1 MTPSKY
7 LKVTVHRVL
16 SGRLGIRAVQNV
28 PNPGWAGLF
37 HAVLRPTR
45 VRLRLRSA
53 YARTSG
59 GAIVTAVPVTIGV
72 RVPLREA
79 DAAAAGVG
87 GPLVDTH
94 GRVHRDLRISLTDR
108 CSLRCTYCMPEQGN
122 EWLARSSILTTDE
135 IVRIARVAADA
146 GVSTFRLT
154 GGEPL
159 LRTDIVDV
167 VRRLARLETPDGE
180 RVQVAM
186 TTNGI
191 RLPDFLPDLEAAGL
205 ARLNI
210 SLDTLDRE
218 RFRELTR
225 RDRLDDVLEGIAAA
239 QASGLRPLKINAVAM
254 RDVNDDELVAL
265 VEFALAH
272 DAQLRFIEQMP
283 LDAGHTWDRSRMV
296 TREEIL
302 DRLSERWTL
311 TPVPGRGGA
320 PAERW
325 SLDDTP
331 HTVGVIASVTAP
343 FCGDCDR
350 LRLTAD
356 GQLRNCLFSTTEY
369 DLLPILR
376 APEGDDDAIDR
387 MLRSCVHGKLPG
399 HAINDPSF
407 LQPAR
412 GMNAIGG

>member
-1 MTPSKY
+1 MS
-7 LKVTVHRVL
+7 TVPVMIGMPRP
-16 SGRLGIRAVQNV
+16 RA
-28 PNPGWAGLF
+28 A
-37 HAVLRPTR
+37 AD
-45 VRLRLRSA
+45 LRS
-53 YARTSG
+53 G
-59 GAIVTAVPVTIGV
+59 VLGVPG
-72 RVPLREA
+72 
-79 DAAAAGVG
+79 D
-87 GPLVDTH
+87 PLVDTY

-122 EWLARSSILTTDE
+122 EWLARSSILTLDE
-135 IVRIARVAADA
+135 IERVARIAAAD
-146 GVSTFRLT
+146 GVTTFRLT

-167 VRRLARLETPDGE
+167 VRRLSAIAGPDGRPVE
-180 RVQVAM
+180 LAM

-191 RLPDFLPDLEAAGL
+191 RLPELLPGLVDAGL
-205 ARLNI
+205 KRLNI
-210 SLDTLDRE
+210 SLDTLRRD
-218 RFRELTR
+218 RFRDLTR
-225 RDRLDDVLEGIAAA
+225 RDRLDDVLAGVAAA
-239 QASGLRPLKINAVAM
+239 AASGLRPLKLNAVAM
-254 RDVNDDELVAL
+254 RDVNDDELVEL
-265 VEFALAH
+265 VQFALDH
-272 DAQLRFIEQMP
+272 DAELRFIEQMP

-302 DRLSERWTL
+302 DVLATRWSL

-325 SLDDTP
+325 TLDGGSR
-331 HTVGVIASVTAP
+331 TVGVIASVTAP

-376 APEGDDDAIDR
+376 RESADEEIDG
-387 MLRSCVHGKLPG
+387 MLRACVHGKLPG
-399 HAINDPSF
+399 HAINDPGF

>member
-1 MTPSKY
+1 M
-7 LKVTVHRVL
+7 
-16 SGRLGIRAVQNV
+16 
-28 PNPGWAGLF
+28 
-37 HAVLRPTR
+37 
-45 VRLRLRSA
+45 
-53 YARTSG
+53 
-59 GAIVTAVPVTIGV
+59 TAVPVTIARRVERPV
-72 RVPLREA
+72 RVGGDVDSA
-79 DAAAAGVG
+79 AVDAS

-94 GRVHRDLRISLTDR
+94 GRVHRDMRISLTDR

-122 EWLARSSILTTDE
+122 EWLARTSILTLDE
-135 IVRIARVAADA
+135 IERIARVGAAA
-146 GVSTFRLT
+146 GITTFRLT

-159 LRTDIVDV
+159 LRADIVDV
-167 VRRLARLETPDGE
+167 VRRLAAIEGPDGP
-180 RVQVAM
+180 VQIAM

-191 RLPDFLPDLEAAGL
+191 RLPEFLPGLMDAGL
-205 ARLNI
+205 QRLNI
-210 SLDTLDRE
+210 SIDTIRRDR
-218 RFRELTR
+218 FHELTR

-239 QASGLRPLKINAVAM
+239 QASGLRPLKLNAVAM
-254 RDVNDDELVAL
+254 RGVNDDEIVELT
-265 VEFALAH
+265 EFAIAH

-283 LDAGHTWDRSRMV
+283 LDAGHTWDRTSMV

-302 DRLSERWTL
+302 DALAARWTL
-311 TPVPGRGGA
+311 VPIPGRGGA

-325 SLDDTP
+325 ALDGGP

-356 GQLRNCLFSTTEY
+356 GQIRNCLFSTTEY

-376 APEGDDDAIDR
+376 TENPSAGSIDAALDD
-387 MLRSCVHGKLPG
+387 MLRSSVRGKLPG

-407 LQPAR
+407 LQPLR

>member
-1 MTPSKY
+1 MTAIPVMIGMPRTGVRD
-7 LKVTVHRVL
+7 LPLPAALHAATADL
-16 SGRLGIRAVQNV
+16 SA
-28 PNPGWAGLF
+28 
-37 HAVLRPTR
+37 
-45 VRLRLRSA
+45 
-53 YARTSG
+53 
-59 GAIVTAVPVTIGV
+59 TIG
-72 RVPLREA
+72 
-79 DAAAAGVG
+79 D
-87 GPLVDTH
+87 PLVDTH

-122 EWLARSSILTTDE
+122 EWLARSSILTLDE
-135 IVRIARVAADA
+135 IERIARVAAAD
-146 GVSTFRLT
+146 GITTFRLT

-159 LRTDIVDV
+159 LRTDIVEV
-167 VRRLARLETPDGE
+167 VRRLAAIAGPDGPVE
-180 RVQVAM
+180 IAM

-191 RLPDFLPDLEAAGL
+191 RLPELLPGLVDAGL
-205 ARLNI
+205 GRLNVSI
-210 SLDTLDRE
+210 DTLRRDR
-218 RFRELTR
+218 FHALTR
-225 RDRLDDVLEGIAAA
+225 RDRLDAVRDGIAAA
-239 QASGLRPLKINAVAM
+239 AASGLRPLKLNAVAM
-254 RDVNDDELVAL
+254 RDVNDDELVEL
-265 VEFALAH
+265 VEFAIAC

-283 LDAGHTWDRSRMV
+283 LDAGHTWDRARMV
-296 TREEIL
+296 TRDEIL
-302 DRLSERWTL
+302 ATLSARWTL

-325 SLDDTP
+325 MLDGGP

-369 DLLPILR
+369 DLVPVLR
-376 APEGDDDAIDR
+376 GGGALVEEDAIDA
-387 MLRSCVHGKLPG
+387 MLRACVRGKLPG